1 MRRTEKDPW
10 TRKIRWLASF
20 LFCNIIKSHFNEEIL
35 NKLSEESFIFQT
47 LVLFKET
54 LDLNDLYLKKKSPIK
69 YPPKEQATKS

>member
-35 NKLSEESFIFQT
+35 NKLSEESFIFR
-47 LVLFKET
+47 
-54 LDLNDLYLKKKSPIK
+54 
-69 YPPKEQATKS
+69 